1 MSPLPR
7 WLSSRPPSAALE
19 ISAHRVTL
27 AVVAD
32 HGGSRVLSGFA
43 HEALPE
49 GAVGPALNSPN
60 VHDAAAL
67 NAAIRA
73 VLDRVTP
80 RPRRIALVLPDI
92 VGKLSLLRFEKIP
105 PKPQDLEQLIRWQV
119 RKAAPF
125 KIEDAQVAWVP
136 GMILP
141 EGGREYIVVV
151 ARRDIVESYERA
163 CETAGAYPGIVDL
176 ASVNLIN
183 AVLVTQGAAAP
194 STDWLLVH
202 VAAEYSTLAVVRGTD
217 VIFFRTRPSEQ
228 DENLADLVHQ
238 TAMYHED
245 RLGGGGFSRVV
256 LAGASVRGADV
267 AERLRRQLEDRV
279 GTRVEALDFRGAVA
293 LRDRIAAAPEL
304 LDSLAPAIGVILR
317 EQVA

>member
-7 WLSSRPPSAALE
+7 WLSSRPPAAALE
-19 ISAHRVTL
+19 ISARRVTL

-32 HGGSRVLSGFA
+32 QGGSRVLSGYA

-49 GAVGPALNSPN
+49 GAVEPALNSPN
-60 VHDAAAL
+60 VHDPAAL
-67 NAAIRA
+67 SAAIRS

-80 RPRRIALVLPDI
+80 RPKRIALVLPDI

-136 GMILP
+136 GMNLP

-183 AVLVTQGAAAP
+183 AVIVTQGAAAP
-194 STDWLLVH
+194 ATDWLLVH
-202 VAAEYSTLAVVRGTD
+202 VGAEYSTLAVVRGTD

-267 AERLRRQLEDRV
+267 AERLRRQLEERV
-279 GTRVEALDFRGAVA
+279 STRVEALDFRGAVA

-317 EQVA
+317 ERVA

>member
-7 WLSSRPPSAALE
+7 WLSNRPPSAALE
-19 ISAHRVTL
+19 ISARRVTL
-27 AVVAD
+27 AVVTD
-32 HGGSRVLSGFA
+32 QGGSRVLSGYA
-43 HEALPE
+43 SELLPA
-49 GAVGPALNSPN
+49 GAVEPSLNAPN
-60 VHDAAAL
+60 VQDATAL
-67 NAAIRA
+67 TGAIRSA
-73 VLDRVTP
+73 LDKMTP

-125 KIEDAQVAWVP
+125 KIDDAQVAWVP
-136 GMILP
+136 GMPLAH
-141 EGGREYIVVV
+141 GGREYIVVV

-163 CETAGAYPGIVDL
+163 CEAAGAYPGIVDL
-176 ASVNLIN
+176 ASMNLIN
-183 AVLVTQGAAAP
+183 AVLVTQGATSAAA
-194 STDWLLVH
+194 DWLLVH
-202 VAAEYSTLAVVRGTD
+202 VAPEYSTLAVVRGSD

-228 DENLADLVHQ
+228 DEDLADLVHQ

-256 LAGASVRGADV
+256 LAGASVRGADA
-267 AERLRRQLEDRV
+267 AERLRRQLEERV

-293 LRDRIAAAPEL
+293 LRDRIVAAPEL

-317 EQVA
+317 ERVA